1 MWSLG
6 DRLQISPPI
15 LIEFKWINFY
25 SPWKY
30 KKTVGFLMISRRA
43 EVNYFADNYHLL
55 TSILE
60 HQNTKSNKK
69 ALSKKNFSE

>member
-1 MWSLG
+1 
-6 DRLQISPPI
+6 
-15 LIEFKWINFY
+15 
-25 SPWKY
+25 
-30 KKTVGFLMISRRA
+30 MISRRA